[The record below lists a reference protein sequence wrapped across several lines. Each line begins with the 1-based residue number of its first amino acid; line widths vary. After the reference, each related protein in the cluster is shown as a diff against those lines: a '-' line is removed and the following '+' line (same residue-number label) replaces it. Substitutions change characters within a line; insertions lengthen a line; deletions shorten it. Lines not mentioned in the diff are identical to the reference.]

1 MTSAQAY
8 WGLLDTM
15 ATTVWWVG
23 LSLVIPGV
31 VRLKVVWRKHGMS
44 FSIRFRTSVAY
55 AIMAC
60 SALMHCIADLASGDL
75 FSACLAMAGFAMDVW
90 FYHYFRKH
98 EDDDE
103 DDEHRKK
110 ALRELGGK
118 AQATLKKMLGRL
130 NPAPAPQPV
139 PVRS

>member
-8 WGLLDTM
+8 WGLLNTF
-15 ATTVWWVG
+15 ATTVWWTG
-23 LSLVIPGV
+23 LVMVIPGAL
-31 VRLKVVWRKHGMS
+31 RMKVIWRKNGKS
-44 FSIRFRTSVAY
+44 FSIRFRTSIAY

-60 SALMHCIADLASGDL
+60 SALMHAIADLASGDL
-75 FSACLAMAGFAMDVW
+75 FSACLAMVGVAVDVW
-90 FYHYFRKH
+90 FYHYFRKG

-110 ALRELGGK
+110 VLRELGGK
-118 AQATLKKMLGRL
+118 ARATLKEMLGRL
-130 NPAPAPQPV
+130 NPAPAPKPL